1 MLPRKF
7 TTNVALKMVV
17 CTAVDMALG
26 RVVAKVGLESREVKV
41 EADMFQKRLPT
52 M

>member
-17 CTAVDMALG
+17 CTTADMALG